1 MFAATPPVA
10 SSMAAEVDRLYA
22 GLLVVTG
29 LVLLLVFVLLLT
41 FAIRYRRGS
50 DADRGDRI
58 RKSWRWEVSWT
69 AATLVAFV
77 GLFFWGADLYARLY
91 KPPADAMDIYV
102 VGKQWMW
109 KIQHPDG
116 QREINELHVPV
127 HRPVRLVM
135 TSQDVIHSFYVP
147 AFRLKHDVLPA
158 RYEALWFEATAQG
171 EYPILCA
178 EFCGTD
184 HAHMIGRVV
193 VMEPAAYTRWLGE
206 GETQSLAAAGEAVF
220 RAQGCS
226 GCHGA
231 NSAVHAPSLD
241 GLYGRQ
247 IPLQD
252 GSFVTADERYIRD
265 SILRPSAEIAAGY
278 APIMPSF
285 AGRIEEDEMTALIAY
300 IKSLGTRARNGP

>member
-1 MFAATPPVA
+1 VVTVTPPAA

-22 GLLVVTG
+22 GLLAVTG

-69 AATLVAFV
+69 TATLIAFV
-77 GLFFWGADLYARLY
+77 ALFFWGADLYARLY
-91 KPPADAMDIYV
+91 TPPADAVDIYV

-116 QREINELHVPV
+116 QREINELHVPLN
-127 HRPVRLVM
+127 RPVRLVM

-147 AFRLKHDVLPA
+147 AFRLKHDVLPG
-158 RYEALWFEATAQG
+158 RYEALWFKAVTPG

-178 EFCGTD
+178 EFCGTE

-193 VMEPAAYTRWLGE
+193 VLEPAAYERWLGE
-206 GETQSLAAAGEAVF
+206 GAPQSLAAAGEAVF

-231 NSAVHAPSLD
+231 NSTVHAPSLE

-247 IPLQD
+247 VPLQD
-252 GSFVTADERYIRD
+252 GSFVTVDERYIRD
-265 SILRPSAEIAAGY
+265 SILRPRAEIAAGY

-285 AGRIEEDEMTALIAY
+285 AGRIEEEEMTALIAY
-300 IKSLGTRARNGP
+300 IKSLGTRARSEP